1 MRLLTRTTLIAG
13 LLCALYL
20 ADTVKVQADP
30 VVFTI
35 NNSVQTVTAG
45 STITFAATIS
55 NPNFESFHW
64 QAGVYAPGP
73 WGLLQAVDFPNS
85 IQPTFFPAVFPGLTT
100 MTGDYLSFALL
111 PNATPGVYT
120 GNLQLSPDFRD
131 GVFHLLQVP
140 VTVTIVP
147 PGEVPEPTSMLLFGT
162 GLLGSAVVLRRR
174 LKNKFKSAVG

>member
-1 MRLLTRTTLIAG
+1 MRLLAKTTLIAG

-20 ADTVKVQADP
+20 AATVQVQADP

-45 STITFAATIS
+45 STITFNATIS
-55 NPNFESFHW
+55 NPNFDSFHW

-73 WGLLQAVDFPNS
+73 AGLLQIVDFANS

-120 GNLQLSPDFRD
+120 GNVQLSPDFGD
-131 GVFHLLQVP
+131 LVFHLIQVP
-140 VTVTIVP
+140 VTVTIVAP
-147 PGEVPEPTSMLLFGT
+147 VEVPEPTTMLLLGT
-162 GLLGSAVVLRRR
+162 GLLSSSVVLRRR
-174 LKNKFKSAVG
+174 LKNKARSTVR